1 MTAKLQTLNVP
12 LFVASD
18 AHSPS
23 VNPHLSR
30 FMRTFPC
37 SFFLEDFPDHTRPL
51 GALRSE
57 TDGVPLGRFLMPFLD
72 AMVVGQAWQ
81 VVGTEQSTFSAFV
94 TDVLWRRYH
103 GFEIV
108 QRG

>member
-1 MTAKLQTLNVP
+1 M
-12 LFVASD
+12 
-18 AHSPS
+18 
-23 VNPHLSR
+23 
-30 FMRTFPC
+30 
-37 SFFLEDFPDHTRPL
+37 
-51 GALRSE
+51 
-57 TDGVPLGRFLMPFLD
+57 DGVPLGRFLMPFLD